1 MPCIWIKE
9 ASSSKGS
16 KFKLDDV
23 SFNLQVSDL
32 KSQLSKFSGID
43 EKHYGTGSQANR
55 PLLVYVVLRCYLYD
69 LGIVYRGLLLKDD
82 QSLESYGVKE
92 DATVYVLYRK
102 QKNEGTLMAF

>member
-43 EKHYGTGSQANR
+43 EKHYGTGS
-55 PLLVYVVLRCYLYD
+55 
-69 LGIVYRGLLLKDD
+69 
-82 QSLESYGVKE
+82 
-92 DATVYVLYRK
+92 
-102 QKNEGTLMAF
+102 